1 MYSHT
6 CSIFTL
12 IVSENKKIY
21 FLKSNGSKLLF
32 QYDYSYVVDKL
43 ENKGWICLF
52 NPFIIIITINPIIN
66 KKFPLKKLFS
76 LVFKYLCK

>member
-43 ENKGWICLF
+43 ENKG
-52 NPFIIIITINPIIN
+52 
-66 KKFPLKKLFS
+66 
-76 LVFKYLCK
+76 